1 MRSVDSF
8 LAGTFWLIFA
18 YLLFKNWKGAN
29 SLLNTGI
36 TGGNNTIKNLQGR

>member
-1 MRSVDSF
+1 MREVDAF

-29 SLLNTGI
+29 SLLGTGLK
-36 TGGNNTIKNLQGR
+36 GGNDTIRNLQGR